1 MRTRTRTR
9 LNNSNIELPCMYLGG
24 EDEEASPHQVLENQP
39 KEGGTEVGE
48 THQQGTVCRLK

>member
-1 MRTRTRTR
+1 M
-9 LNNSNIELPCMYLGG
+9 NNSNIELPCMYLGG